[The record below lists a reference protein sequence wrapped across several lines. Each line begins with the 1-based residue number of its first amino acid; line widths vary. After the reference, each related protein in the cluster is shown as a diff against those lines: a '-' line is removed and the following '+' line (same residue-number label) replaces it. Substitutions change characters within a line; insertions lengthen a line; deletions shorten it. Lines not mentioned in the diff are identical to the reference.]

1 MFLKTEVIFL
11 LFMYW
16 LIFKTPLSEGRSLL
30 LAMEENRRP
39 PQGFSTKKHLKA
51 RRERDDLPSVWS
63 KPESFTQR
71 FLKQAFNSGWAR
83 ELDPVS
89 V

>member
-39 PQGFSTKKHLKA
+39 PKASKKKHLKA
-51 RRERDDLPSVWS
+51 RRECDDLPSVWS
-63 KPESFTQR
+63 KPESFTQQ
-71 FLKQAFNSGWAR
+71 FLKQTFNSG
-83 ELDPVS
+83 
-89 V
+89 